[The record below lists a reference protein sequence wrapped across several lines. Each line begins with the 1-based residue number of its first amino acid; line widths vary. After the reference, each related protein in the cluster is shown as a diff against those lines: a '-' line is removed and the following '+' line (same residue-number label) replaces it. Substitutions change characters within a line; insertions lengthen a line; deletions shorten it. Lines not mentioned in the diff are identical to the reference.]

1 MGAMS
6 SAGLASLIAHAAFW
20 LLLFY
25 GWLTEDLS
33 ARGAVLVVLMWTA
46 ALLLL
51 PYVPY
56 GDALFPPFVA
66 LLDIALVLTIF
77 KGDLRLH

>member
-1 MGAMS
+1 MG
-6 SAGLASLIAHAAFW
+6 SAGLASLFAHAAFW

-33 ARGAVLVVLMWTA
+33 ARGAIIFVVMWSA
-46 ALLLL
+46 GFFLIS
-51 PYVPY
+51 YIPY
-56 GDALFPPFVA
+56 GDALFPSFVA
-66 LLDIALVLTIF
+66 VLDIALVLTIF